1 MASFHIQ
8 TNQPLN
14 PSPGENPGAGKS
26 LKTIKL
32 EFIEFLENFG
42 ITWEGGPM

>member
-14 PSPGENPGAGKS
+14 PSPEENPDAGNS

-42 ITWEGGPM
+42 IT